1 MRAEGFRHLRE
12 KEASVF
18 YQETL
23 EDYRLVGSS
32 AGHETDGLEALQCC
46 RRTGSK
52 RFQRRGRDTL
62 RYGISGETPMTL
74 LIRAE
79 TVDRKLW
86 RMPILGLQC
95 LDDQET
101 A

>member
-46 RRTGSK
+46 RRTGAK
-52 RFQRRGRDTL
+52 RFQDEEEIL
-62 RYGISGETPMTL
+62 SGMEFPE
-74 LIRAE
+74 RP
-79 TVDRKLW
+79 R
-86 RMPILGLQC
+86 
-95 LDDQET
+95 
-101 A
+101 